1 MEQNR
6 YRRNN
11 ASYAADPNP
20 WGTLA
25 TRAWGPLNF
34 IVILAIL
41 NSALANANGGVNA
54 AARVLYAMGRIG
66 TLPTALA
73 HTNRFRVP
81 DVAIIVTMVVAVAA
95 TLIPGLLYKT
105 GPAFA
110 FIGTVITIPIILV
123 YIATCISVP
132 FFYRREQPT
141 EFSVF
146 RHIILPVIP
155 VLVLLAVIYSQ
166 VKPLLVP
173 PYPAVPINM
182 RCQLLRPGF

>member
-1 MEQNR
+1 MT
-6 YRRNN
+6 
-11 ASYAADPNP
+11 SYAADPNP

-95 TLIPGLLYKT
+95 TLIPGLLY
-105 GPAFA
+105 
-110 FIGTVITIPIILV
+110 
-123 YIATCISVP
+123 
-132 FFYRREQPT
+132 
-141 EFSVF
+141 
-146 RHIILPVIP
+146 
-155 VLVLLAVIYSQ
+155 
-166 VKPLLVP
+166 
-173 PYPAVPINM
+173 
-182 RCQLLRPGF
+182 